1 MDTIQYYKENA
12 SEYIRKTQ
20 NIDMTNHYEFF
31 LKYLKHGDSILD
43 IGFGSGRDSIYFS
56 NNYSVTSIDVVNEFI
71 EHAKSIG
78 LLNVHFQS
86 VQDMM
91 YKNDFNAI
99 WACAS
104 LLHIKKQE
112 LNAVFKKCYKA
123 LKQNGYMYC
132 SFKYGDY
139 EGEIDGKYYTFLT
152 ENTIKECIINTGFD
166 MIEYVITD
174 DLLYRETKWLNVI
187 LCKKSV

>member
-1 MDTIQYYKENA
+1 MDTVQYYKENA

-20 NIDMTNHYEFF
+20 NIDMTSHYKLF
-31 LKYLKHGDSILD
+31 LKYLKPGDSILD

-56 NNYSVTSIDVVNEFI
+56 KNYSVTSIDVVNEFI

-78 LLNVHFQS
+78 LLNVYFQS

-91 YKNDFNAI
+91 YKNDFDAI

-112 LNAVFKKCYKA
+112 LNTVFKKCYKA

-132 SFKYGDY
+132 SFKYGDFT
-139 EGEIDGKYYTFLT
+139 GEIDGKYYIFLT
-152 ENTIKECIINTGFD
+152 EKTIKEFIINTGFD

-174 DLLYRETKWLNVI
+174 DLFNRETKWLNII
-187 LCKKSV
+187 LCK